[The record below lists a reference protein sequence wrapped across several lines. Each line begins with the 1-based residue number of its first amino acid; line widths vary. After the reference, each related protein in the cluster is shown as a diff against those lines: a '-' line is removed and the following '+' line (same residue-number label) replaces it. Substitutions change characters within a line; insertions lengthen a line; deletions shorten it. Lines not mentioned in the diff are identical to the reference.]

1 MKLEILGSGG
11 AVTTPK
17 PFCDCAVCQ
26 LARNSDAPQH
36 SRFGPSVFVHGPDV
50 LIDTPEEI
58 KLQINRSTITSIAA
72 CVFSHWHPD
81 HTMGHRFLEHNID
94 WLGMPPQHGK
104 TKVIIPKTVATSF
117 ENRIGIMQHFEYYLG
132 LGIVDLSVVADD
144 ELFEL
149 NGYMIR
155 PIKLAID
162 YVFGYDIRSSSTR
175 ILVIMDELKG
185 WEPSEVIAGTPYDLV
200 YLPIGVF
207 DLNPIS
213 GERIVAADHPILND
227 EQALA
232 ETIEI
237 MRKLDAR
244 SFVLSHIE
252 ELDGISYELGNE
264 LSTHMSAELG
274 TNVKVAYDT
283 MMVEL

>member
-26 LARNSDAPQH
+26 LA
-36 SRFGPSVFVHGPDV
+36 
-50 LIDTPEEI
+50 
-58 KLQINRSTITSIAA
+58 
-72 CVFSHWHPD
+72 
-81 HTMGHRFLEHNID
+81 
-94 WLGMPPQHGK
+94 
-104 TKVIIPKTVATSF
+104 
-117 ENRIGIMQHFEYYLG
+117 YYLG

-144 ELFEL
+144 ESFEL

-185 WEPSEVIAGTPYDLV
+185 WQPSEVIAGTPYD
-200 YLPIGVF
+200 
-207 DLNPIS
+207 
-213 GERIVAADHPILND
+213 
-227 EQALA
+227 
-232 ETIEI
+232 
-237 MRKLDAR
+237 
-244 SFVLSHIE
+244 
-252 ELDGISYELGNE
+252 
-264 LSTHMSAELG
+264 
-274 TNVKVAYDT
+274 T